1 MWYHNKTIEISYYML
16 KFGHNEGKKKVMYP
30 IKLLQGFP
38 SPPIHIQEGVV
49 YHVNNNPSTLQG
61 FYV

>member
-1 MWYHNKTIEISYYML
+1 ML
-16 KFGHNEGKKKVMYP
+16 KFEHNESKKKVTYP
-30 IKLLQGFP
+30 IELLQGFS

-49 YHVNNNPSTLQG
+49 YHVNNNPSTSQG